1 MMLMAYCSWDFGRAV
16 YVIGLFD
23 ILSIFFDSPTSKE
36 MEQAEI
42 DIENARASGD
52 KKRIVRTVLVY
63 IFGILAAVVCIAVT
77 VSIFFK

>member
-1 MMLMAYCSWDFGRAV
+1 M
-16 YVIGLFD
+16 IGLFD
-23 ILSIFFDSPTSKE
+23 ILSILFDGPTSKD

-52 KKRIVRTVLVY
+52 KKRIIRSTLVY
-63 IFGILAAVVCIAVT
+63 IFLILAAIVCIVLT

>member
-1 MMLMAYCSWDFGRAV
+1 M
-16 YVIGLFD
+16 IGLFD
-23 ILSIFFDSPTSKE
+23 ILSIFFGGPTSKE

-52 KKRIVRTVLVY
+52 KKRITRSTLGY
-63 IFGILAAVVCIAVT
+63 IFGILAVIVCIAVT